1 MCVCMRRSYRSDEAQ
16 DAIISQNKI
25 GGPERMPQVVLM
37 PPDMSSRTSL
47 GERQK
52 IVDAFMRFD
61 TDSSGSLEHE
71 EVLNILTRATGKQMS
86 IDEAKTFLK
95 RFDTN
100 KDGRLNV
107 VEVRPSASGE
117 SSWISQ
123 RMTTVYAAAAV

>member
-1 MCVCMRRSYRSDEAQ
+1 MLSFPK
-16 DAIISQNKI
+16 NKI